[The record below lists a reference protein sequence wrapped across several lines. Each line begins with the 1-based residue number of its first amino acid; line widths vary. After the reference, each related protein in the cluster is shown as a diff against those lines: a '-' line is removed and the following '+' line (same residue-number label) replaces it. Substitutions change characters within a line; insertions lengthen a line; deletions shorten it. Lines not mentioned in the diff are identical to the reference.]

1 MNCFFLRAL
10 AFAALGMGF
19 GLFGGCKHERNA
31 EHPPQPPPMDVRDY
45 KIRASDVLFIE
56 MHREVD
62 ISGQYTVSQEG
73 EIVLKFLNRSVKV
86 KGLTTLQITEL
97 LKNAYQ
103 KHYRNPSFLV
113 RVIGY
118 SARQV
123 YIDGF
128 ISRVGPVD
136 FTIEQGLTLHTA
148 IVKAGGI
155 QPRGS
160 ETNVRLVRRETK
172 IVDGKEVFEA
182 KRYTINYKRIKEGE
196 DDDIPLMEGDSITIE
211 DSII

>member
-1 MNCFFLRAL
+1 
-10 AFAALGMGF
+10 MGF
-19 GLFGGCKHERNA
+19 ALFSGCVHERNVG
-31 EHPPQPPPMDVRDY
+31 HPPKPPPMDVRDY
-45 KIRASDVLFIE
+45 KIRPSDILSIE
-56 MHREVD
+56 MHREGD
-62 ISGQYTVSQEG
+62 ISAQYTVSQEG
-73 EIVLKFLNRSVKV
+73 EIFLKLLNRSVKIS
-86 KGLTTLQITEL
+86 GLTTLQITDL

-103 KHYRNPSFLV
+103 KYYRTPSFLV
-113 RVIGY
+113 RVVFY

-172 IVDGKEVFEA
+172 LVDGKEVFEA

-196 DDDIPLMEGDSITIE
+196 DDDIPLIEGDSITIE